1 MQLPFYVLR
10 RFIKYLCEWNGI
22 RCIEQEESYT
32 SKASFLDMDNIP
44 VYGKEP
50 EDMSFSGKR
59 RPTAYKGNYK
69 KDGFRGL
76 YVSKNETIINS
87 DLNGSANILRKAY
100 PNAFKDAMPNFEQ
113 VQIIKH
119 PDIEKILKSNIVGI
133 RSNHRILRRKN
144 QRSKD

>member
-1 MQLPFYVLR
+1 
-10 RFIKYLCEWNGI
+10 
-22 RCIEQEESYT
+22 
-32 SKASFLDMDNIP
+32 MDNIP

-119 PDIEKILKSNIVGI
+119 PDIEKVQANKKTQISKHTNPSQSKLK
-133 RSNHRILRRKN
+133 RQYRK
-144 QRSKD
+144 QHTAA